1 MGLNEIGSGSD
12 RGRYQTPEPISS
24 ETVSLTPVDWSV
36 FAMKARKQHNHDKT
50 LHTPIRA

>member
-24 ETVSLTPVDWSV
+24 EIVSLTPVDWSV
-36 FAMKARKQHNHDKT
+36 VAMKGEETTQPRQDSTYAHQG
-50 LHTPIRA
+50 